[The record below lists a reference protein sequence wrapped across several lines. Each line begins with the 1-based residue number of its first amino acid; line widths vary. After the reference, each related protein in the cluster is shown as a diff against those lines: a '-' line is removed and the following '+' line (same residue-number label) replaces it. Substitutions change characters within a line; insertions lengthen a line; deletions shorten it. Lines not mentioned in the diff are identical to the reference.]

1 MSPSSTA
8 TAMPTC
14 TAWCRRIASPW
25 KLALTPGCFRRVTAT
40 ARTTRSVKVSLGA
53 PGSAWSSSRRATAR
67 SIAISLVM

>member
-25 KLALTPGCFRRVTAT
+25 KLAFTPGCARSVTAT
-40 ARTTRSVKVSLGA
+40 ARTTMSVKVTLGA
-53 PGSAWSSSRRATAR
+53 PGSAWSSSRSATVR
-67 SIAISLVM
+67 SIAISVVM